1 MIYKCSQYLE
11 KFLKIPVVSIVICIT
26 LSGCNSLANSPS
38 NFVGNVK
45 RSPSWEL
52 KKGSVYDGDTF
63 RVTNPTTGEEIKI
76 RMACIDAPEKK
87 QDMGIASRDYLR
99 SLLNQNPNKLIVAEK
114 EKDRYGRTVAEV
126 FLPDPKNPGNEI
138 PVNGMMIR
146 AGYAYFYADYASA
159 CKDNS
164 AMYAQFEKEAKAG
177 KVGVWAKNSTKP
189 WDYRKTK
196 KAKQND

>member
-1 MIYKCSQYLE
+1 
-11 KFLKIPVVSIVICIT
+11 
-26 LSGCNSLANSPS
+26 
-38 NFVGNVK
+38 
-45 RSPSWEL
+45 
-52 KKGSVYDGDTF
+52 
-63 RVTNPTTGEEIKI
+63 
-76 RMACIDAPEKK
+76 MACIDAPEKK

-138 PVNGMMIR
+138 PVNGMMIK

-177 KVGVWAKNSTKP
+177 KVGVWARGNSIKP
-189 WDYRKTK
+189 WDYRKYK
-196 KAKQND
+196 K